1 MRGSVKSSMWLL
13 LALALAACAREPSEE
28 ALRRTL
34 DAVEMAGEERDVGE
48 FMEHVAGDF
57 VGNSSEY
64 DRGGLDRL
72 LRAVALR
79 HQDISVVRSGLEI
92 EMHGER
98 AIVRMQILVTGGSGG
113 LLPDA
118 GQLFETES
126 AWRFVDGQWKL
137 GSAKWKPVG

>member
-1 MRGSVKSSMWLL
+1 MRGPVKTASLL
-13 LALALAACAREPSEE
+13 LALLMFAGCAREPSEE

-57 VGNSSEY
+57 VGNGSEF
-64 DRGGLDRL
+64 DRSGLDRL

-79 HQDISVVRSGLEI
+79 HQSISVVRSGLAI
-92 EMHGER
+92 EMHGDR
-98 AIVRMQILVTGGSGG
+98 AIVRMQILVTGGAGG

-118 GQLFETES
+118 GQVFETES
-126 AWRFVDGQWKL
+126 AWRFDDGQWKL
-137 GSAKWKPVG
+137 GSASWKPAG